1 MDPTSATAKWV
12 NNLSNSTQAITDGV
26 NSVTTAPG
34 QAAARQVQTWLARVQ
49 ASAQKWATNTAAVS
63 LPDWQQSMIT
73 TGIPRIASGAQAKQ
87 GKYQAFAT
95 KFFPYLQTGV
105 AQVKAMP
112 KVTLQDG
119 INRAVAMI
127 NHNAK
132 FSNKS
137 GTGA

>member
-1 MDPTSATAKWV
+1 MANLDPAAATAKWV
-12 NNLSNSTQAITDGV
+12 ANLSNATQAITTGV
-26 NSVTTAPG
+26 QGVTTAPG
-34 QAAARQVQTWLARVQ
+34 QAAARQVQTWLTRIQ
-49 ASAQKWATNTAAVS
+49 NSAQKWATNVAAVS
-63 LPDWQQSMIT
+63 LADWQDSMIKV
-73 TGIPRIASGAQAKQ
+73 GIPRIASGAQAKQ

-105 AQVKAMP
+105 NQVRAMP

-132 FSNKS
+132 FSNK
-137 GTGA
+137 A